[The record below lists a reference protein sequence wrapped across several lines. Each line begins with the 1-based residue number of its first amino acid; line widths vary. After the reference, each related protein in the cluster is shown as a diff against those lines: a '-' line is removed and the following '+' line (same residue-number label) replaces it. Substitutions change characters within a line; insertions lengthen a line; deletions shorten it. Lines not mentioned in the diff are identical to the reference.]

1 MMMTATRVAIEAGCA
16 LMLAVLTGQLLTP
29 DANAEVARP
38 LVWKAQWI
46 AAPGMTKDT
55 PEMPLFRKEFALN
68 STPVRAVLDVS
79 ALGQGEVHLNGA
91 KVGDQEL
98 TPSWTDY
105 RKTVRYEHFDV
116 TTMLHSGAN
125 VVGVMVGNGMFNVVR
140 TPHRYTKL
148 ENSFG
153 VPQVLLQVEVWYRD
167 GSHEVIASD
176 ATWQSAPG
184 PIMFSSTYGGEDYDA
199 THEIA
204 GWDVVSPE
212 FRSADWS
219 AVEIVP
225 GPKGKPEPEV
235 APAIRVMKTYAP
247 VKTTTELRPGVTI
260 YDLGQNLAG
269 WPSITV
275 QGTRGSTVKL
285 IPGELLDAD
294 GLVTQKSSGAPQWF
308 SYTLKGSG
316 EERWHPR
323 FSYYGFRYVQ
333 VEWAGDGQVT
343 SLAGEAVHSSSAEVG
358 TFESANETLNGIHRL
373 IVEAM
378 HNNEVSL
385 FTDCPHREKL
395 GWLEQTHLVAPGLI
409 YNNDL
414 RGLYAATDR
423 NMADAQ
429 LEDGDVPTIAP
440 QYTKFGPKNA
450 VFDDSPEWGSAV
462 ILAPWTAYRFY
473 GDIHELETMYPV
485 MQRYVSFLE
494 AKAVD
499 GIVAY
504 GLGDWY
510 DIGPGSPGLSK
521 LTTQGV
527 TGTLMLYQDA
537 VAMQKIALLLGKNA
551 DVVRYA
557 ALSERERRAFNA
569 KFFDATNRYYDKG
582 SQTAQAMPL
591 ALGIV
596 PDDAKAQVLEK
607 LVADI
612 HANQDHVTAGEIGFP
627 YLVRALMENGRSD
640 VLLAMLLRKDPPSY
654 GSQLANGATSLTE
667 AWDANP
673 RSSQDHFMLGGAEE
687 WFDRGLAGID
697 VDMSRTKDERITIR
711 PQMVRGVDW
720 VRGSY
725 NSSLGTVKSEWKRD
739 RGAVTVTVNVP
750 VTVTIDLPGSG
761 RRTLPPGT
769 HSIVVKE

>member
-1 MMMTATRVAIEAGCA
+1 MRAPRVAVRAGCA
-16 LMLAVLTGQLLTP
+16 LMLSVLTGQLLTP
-29 DANAEVARP
+29 DANAEVVRP

-46 AAPGMTKDT
+46 AARGMTKDT
-55 PEMPLFRKEFALN
+55 RVMPLFRKEFALK

-105 RKTVRYEHFDV
+105 RKTVRYEQYDV
-116 TTMLHSGAN
+116 TAMLHSGTN

-153 VPQVLLQVEVWYRD
+153 VPQVLLQMELWYRD
-167 GSHEVIASD
+167 GSHEVIVSD
-176 ATWQSAPG
+176 GTWQSTPG

-199 THEIA
+199 GREIA
-204 GWDVVSPE
+204 GWDVASPE
-212 FRSADWS
+212 FRSAEWN
-219 AVEIVP
+219 AVKIVP
-225 GPKGKPEPEV
+225 GPGGRLEPEV
-235 APAIRVMKTYAP
+235 APAIRVMKTYAA
-247 VKTTTELRPGVTI
+247 VKTTTELRPDVTT
-260 YDLGQNLAG
+260 YDLGQNFAG
-269 WPSITV
+269 WLSITV
-275 QGTRGSTVKL
+275 LGTKGATVKL

-294 GLVTQKSSGAPQWF
+294 GLVTQKSSGGPQWF

-316 EERWHPR
+316 EEQWHPR

-333 VEWAGDGQVT
+333 VEWAGDGKVT
-343 SLAGEAVHSSSAEVG
+343 SLIGEAVHSSSAATG
-358 TFESANETLNGIHRL
+358 TFETANETLNAIHKL

-378 HNNEVSL
+378 HNNEASL

-395 GWLEQTHLVAPGLI
+395 GWLEQTHLAAPGLM

-414 RGLYAATDR
+414 RGLYAATGR

-462 ILAPWTAYRFY
+462 VLASWAAYRFY
-473 GDIHELETMYPV
+473 GDIHELETMYPA

-510 DIGPGSPGLSK
+510 DIGPGGPGLSK
-521 LTTQGV
+521 LTTLGV

-537 VAMQKIALLLGKNA
+537 MAMENIAKLLGKSA
-551 DVVRYA
+551 DAAKYA
-557 ALSERERRAFNA
+557 TLAEREKRAFNA

-612 HANQDHVTAGEIGFP
+612 HAHQDHVTAGEIGLP

-654 GSQLANGATSLTE
+654 GSQLAAGATALTE

-673 RSSQDHFMLGGAEE
+673 HSSQDHFMLGGAEE

-697 VDMSRTKDERITIR
+697 VDMSRGKDERITIR
-711 PQMVRGVDW
+711 PQIVRGVDW

-725 NSSLGTVKSEWKRD
+725 NSSLGVVKSEWR
-739 RGAVTVTVNVP
+739 REHGIVTVTVNVP
-750 VTVTIDLPGSG
+750 VTVTIDLPGSE
-761 RRTLPPGT
+761 RQILPAGT
-769 HSIVVKE
+769 HSFVVKE